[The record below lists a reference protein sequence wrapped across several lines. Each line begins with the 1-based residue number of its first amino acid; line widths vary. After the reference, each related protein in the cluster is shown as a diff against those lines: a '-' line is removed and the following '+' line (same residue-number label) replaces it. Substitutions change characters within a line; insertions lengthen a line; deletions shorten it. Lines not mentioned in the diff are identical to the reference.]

1 MTNEIPYKENF
12 SHEKALNEIK
22 KGSGIQF
29 DPYLVEKFI
38 EMMENPPKTI

>member
-22 KGSGIQF
+22 KSPGSSLIRT
-29 DPYLVEKFI
+29 LLK
-38 EMMENPPKTI
+38 NLLK